1 MSKNTVNFMLHIKV
15 YKSINGNAYNY
26 LLKSRDFF
34 LVRTCTVFG
43 NRFADINLKGDL
55 FGGVTTAIISL
66 PLALA
71 FGVAS
76 GAGAE
81 AGLWGAI
88 MVGFFAALF
97 GGSSSLI
104 SEPTGPMTV
113 IMTAVLTS
121 MMAKYPETGMA
132 MSFTVVIMAGAFQV
146 LLGTLK
152 LGKYITL
159 MPYSVISGFMSGI
172 GVILIILQISPLL
185 GHLAP
190 AGGVIGTLSALP
202 DNILNLKF
210 SELFLGLLTLGI
222 LFFLPQKYRRYVP
235 AQLIALVAV
244 TLLSVIFFDTD
255 SIRRIGEIPAGLPSL
270 VLPHI
275 NADMFTTMVIDA
287 LVLGTLGCIDTLLTA
302 VIGDS
307 LTRKEHDSDKELRGQ
322 GLANIISGLFGALPG
337 AGATMGTVT
346 NIQVGAR
353 SPLSGIIRALVLALV
368 VLVAGGLTEPIPMA
382 VLAGIAVYVGFNI
395 LDWSFI
401 QRAHKV
407 NVQGMAIMYGVM
419 LLTVFVD
426 LIVAVGLGVFISNI
440 IIIEQLSRVQ
450 ARQVKAISDADEN
463 SVPLTDSERGL
474 LDKANGKV
482 LFFYLSG
489 PMIFSVSKAISQ
501 QHSSIS
507 DYDVMILDLTDV
519 PMIDVTV
526 GLALENAIKD
536 ALDARCEVLLLCPN
550 INTRQQLEKFHV
562 LTLVPE
568 GNTYLFRYEALQAS
582 LKYVK
587 NTDLLEPT

>member
-1 MSKNTVNFMLHIKV
+1 M
-15 YKSINGNAYNY
+15 
-26 LLKSRDFF
+26 
-34 LVRTCTVFG
+34 VFG
-43 NRFADINLKGDL
+43 QRFENINFKGDL

-88 MVGFFAALF
+88 MVGLFASLF
-97 GGSSSLI
+97 GGSSTLI

-121 MMAKYPETGMA
+121 MVAKYPETGIA
-132 MSFTVVIMAGAFQV
+132 MTFTVVMMAGAFQI

-172 GVILIILQISPLL
+172 GVILIILQLSPLL
-185 GHLAP
+185 GHAAP
-190 AGGVIGTLSALP
+190 SGGVMGTLSALP
-202 DNILNLKF
+202 DTLSNLDIK
-210 SELFLGLLTLGI
+210 ELFLGLLTLAV
-222 LFFLPQKYRRYVP
+222 LFLFPQHYRKYVP
-235 AQLIALVAV
+235 AQLVALVAV
-244 TLLSVIFFDTD
+244 TLISVIIFDMD
-255 SIRRIGEIPAGLPSL
+255 SIRRIGEIPAGLPSI
-270 VLPHI
+270 VIPTI
-275 NADMFTTMVIDA
+275 NSDMFMTMVIDA

-307 LTRKEHDSDKELRGQ
+307 LTRQEHDSDKELRGQ
-322 GLANIISGLFGALPG
+322 GLANMISGLFGALPG

-353 SPLSGIIRALVLALV
+353 SPLSGVFRAAVLALV

-407 NVQGMAIMYGVM
+407 SVQGMAIMYGVM

-440 IIIEQLSRVQ
+440 IIIERLSREQ
-450 ARQVKAISDADEN
+450 ARQVKAISDADEDD
-463 SVPLTDSERGL
+463 VPLTESERAL

-489 PMIFSVSKAISQ
+489 PMIFSVSKAISR
-501 QHSSIS
+501 QHTSIS
-507 DYDVMILDLTDV
+507 DYEVMILDLTDV

-526 GLALENAIKD
+526 GLALENAIND
-536 ALDARCEVLLLCPN
+536 ALDANCRVYLLCPN
-550 INTRQQLEKFHV
+550 EQTREQLEKFHV
-562 LTLVPE
+562 TDLVPDE
-568 GNTYLFRYEALQAS
+568 NTFKFRYEALKSAI
-582 LKYVK
+582 KYVSP
-587 NTDLLEPT
+587 NEE

>member
-1 MSKNTVNFMLHIKV
+1 MF
-15 YKSINGNAYNY
+15 G
-26 LLKSRDFF
+26 SRFK
-34 LVRTCTVFG
+34 
-43 NRFADINLKGDL
+43 DINFKGDI

-88 MVGFFAALF
+88 MVGLFASLF
-97 GGSSSLI
+97 GGSNTLI

-132 MSFTVVIMAGAFQV
+132 MTFTVVMMAGAFQI

-152 LGKYITL
+152 MGKYVTL

-172 GVILIILQISPLL
+172 GVILIILQLSPLL
-185 GHLAP
+185 GHAAP
-190 AGGVIGTLSALP
+190 TGGVLGTLSALP
-202 DNILNLKF
+202 ETISNLKF
-210 SELFLGLLTLGI
+210 NELFLGLLTLGI
-222 LFFLPQKYRRYVP
+222 LFFFPKKYRKYVP
-235 AQLIALVAV
+235 AQLVALVAV
-244 TLLSVIFFDTD
+244 TLLSVMLFDTED
-255 SIRRIGEIPAGLPSL
+255 IRRIGEIPAGLPSL
-270 VLPHI
+270 VAPHI
-275 NADMFTTMVIDA
+275 DPDMFVEMVIDA

-322 GLANIISGLFGALPG
+322 GLANMISGLFGALPG

-353 SPLSGIIRALVLALV
+353 SPLSGVVRALVLALV

-407 NVQGMAIMYGVM
+407 SFSGMAIMYGVM

-426 LIVAVGLGVFISNI
+426 LIVAVGLGVFVSNI
-440 IIIEQLSRVQ
+440 MIIERLSREQ
-450 ARQVKAISDADEN
+450 ARQVKAISDADEDD
-463 SVPLTDSERGL
+463 VPLTDSELGL
-474 LDKANGKV
+474 LDRANGRV

-489 PMIFSVSKAISQ
+489 PMIFSVSKAISR
-501 QHSSIS
+501 QHTSIS

-519 PMIDVTV
+519 PMLDVTV

-536 ALDARCEVLLLCPN
+536 ALDARCEVYLLCPN
-550 INTRQQLEKFHV
+550 QRTREQLEKFHV
-562 LTLVPE
+562 IDLVPD
-568 GNTYLFRYEALQAS
+568 NNMYQFRYEALNAAVAHVESDQYQRMTA
-582 LKYVK
+582 
-587 NTDLLEPT
+587 

>member
-1 MSKNTVNFMLHIKV
+1 MF
-15 YKSINGNAYNY
+15 G
-26 LLKSRDFF
+26 SRFE
-34 LVRTCTVFG
+34 
-43 NRFADINLKGDL
+43 DINFKGDV

-88 MVGFFAALF
+88 MVGLFASLF
-97 GGSSSLI
+97 GGSNTLI

-132 MSFTVVIMAGAFQV
+132 MTFTVVMMAGAFQI

-152 LGKYITL
+152 LGKYVTL

-172 GVILIILQISPLL
+172 GVILIILQLSPLM
-185 GHLAP
+185 GHAAP
-190 AGGVIGTLSALP
+190 SGGVLGTLSALP
-202 DNILNLKF
+202 ETISNLKF

-222 LFFLPQKYRRYVP
+222 LFFFPKQYRKYVP
-235 AQLIALVAV
+235 AQLVALVAV
-244 TLLSVIFFDTD
+244 TLLSVMLFDTED
-255 SIRRIGEIPAGLPSL
+255 IRRIGEIPAGWPSL
-270 VLPHI
+270 VAPHI
-275 NADMFTTMVIDA
+275 DPDMFVEMVIDA

-322 GLANIISGLFGALPG
+322 GLANMISGLFGALPG

-353 SPLSGIIRALVLALV
+353 SPLSGVIRALMLALV

-407 NVQGMAIMYGVM
+407 SFSGMAVMYGVM

-440 IIIEQLSRVQ
+440 IIIERLSREQ
-450 ARQVKAISDADEN
+450 ARQVKAISDADEDD
-463 SVPLTDSERGL
+463 VPLTDSERGL
-474 LDKANGKV
+474 LDRANGKV

-489 PMIFSVSKAISQ
+489 PMIFSVSKAISR

-536 ALDARCEVLLLCPN
+536 ALDANCAVYLLCPN
-550 INTRQQLEKFHV
+550 ERTREQLEKFHV
-562 LTLVPE
+562 IDLVP
-568 GNTYLFRYEALQAS
+568 NDNMYQFRYEALNAAVAHVEADQYQRITA
-582 LKYVK
+582 
-587 NTDLLEPT
+587 

>member
-1 MSKNTVNFMLHIKV
+1 MF
-15 YKSINGNAYNY
+15 G
-26 LLKSRDFF
+26 SRFK
-34 LVRTCTVFG
+34 
-43 NRFADINLKGDL
+43 DINFKGDI

-88 MVGFFAALF
+88 MVGLFASLF
-97 GGSSSLI
+97 GGSNTLI

-113 IMTAVLTS
+113 IMAAVLTS

-132 MSFTVVIMAGAFQV
+132 MTFTVVMMAGAFQI

-152 LGKYITL
+152 MGKYVTL

-172 GVILIILQISPLL
+172 GVILIILQLSPLL
-185 GHLAP
+185 GHAAP
-190 AGGVIGTLSALP
+190 TGGVLGTLSALP
-202 DNILNLKF
+202 ETISNLKF
-210 SELFLGLLTLGI
+210 NELFLGLLTLGI
-222 LFFLPQKYRRYVP
+222 LFFFPKKYRKYVP
-235 AQLIALVAV
+235 AQLVALVAV
-244 TLLSVIFFDTD
+244 TLLSVMLFDTED
-255 SIRRIGEIPAGLPSL
+255 IRRIGEIPAGLPSL
-270 VLPHI
+270 VAPHI
-275 NADMFTTMVIDA
+275 DPDMFVEMVIDA

-322 GLANIISGLFGALPG
+322 GLANMISGLFGALPG

-353 SPLSGIIRALVLALV
+353 SPLSGVVRALVLALV

-407 NVQGMAIMYGVM
+407 SFSGMAIMYGVM

-426 LIVAVGLGVFISNI
+426 LIVAVGLGVFVSNI
-440 IIIEQLSRVQ
+440 MIIERLSREQ
-450 ARQVKAISDADEN
+450 ARQVKAISDADEDD
-463 SVPLTDSERGL
+463 VPLTDSERGL
-474 LDKANGKV
+474 LDRANGRV

-489 PMIFSVSKAISQ
+489 PMIFSVSKAISR
-501 QHSSIS
+501 QHTSIS

-519 PMIDVTV
+519 PMLDVTV

-536 ALDARCEVLLLCPN
+536 ALDARCEVYLLCPN
-550 INTRQQLEKFHV
+550 QRTREQLEKFHV
-562 LTLVPE
+562 IDLVPD
-568 GNTYLFRYEALQAS
+568 NNMYQFRYEALNAAVAHVESDHYQRMTA
-582 LKYVK
+582 
-587 NTDLLEPT
+587 

>member
-1 MSKNTVNFMLHIKV
+1 M
-15 YKSINGNAYNY
+15 
-26 LLKSRDFF
+26 F
-34 LVRTCTVFG
+34 L
-43 NRFADINLKGDL
+43 NRFENINLKGDI

-88 MVGFFAALF
+88 MVGFFAAIF
-97 GGSSSLI
+97 GGSTTLI

-113 IMTAVLTS
+113 IMTAILTS

-132 MSFTVVIMAGAFQV
+132 MSFTVVIMAGAFQIV
-146 LLGTLK
+146 LGTLK

-172 GVILIILQISPLL
+172 GVILIILQLSPLL
-185 GHLAP
+185 GHSAP
-190 AGGVIGTLSALP
+190 PGGVVGTLSELP
-202 DNILNLKF
+202 STLVNVELG
-210 SELFLGLLTLGI
+210 ELFLGLLTLGV
-222 LFFLPQKYRRYVP
+222 LFYFPKQYRKYIP
-235 AQLIALVAV
+235 AQLVALVAV
-244 TLLSVIFFDTD
+244 TLLSIVLFDTD

-270 VLPHI
+270 VLPHF
-275 NADMFTTMVIDA
+275 NTEMFTTMVIDA

-322 GLANIISGLFGALPG
+322 GIANMISGFFGALPG

-353 SPLSGIIRALVLALV
+353 SPVSGIVRALVLALV

-407 NVQGMAIMYGVM
+407 SVQGMVIMYGVM

-440 IIIEQLSRVQ
+440 IIIEQLSREQ
-450 ARQVKAISDADEN
+450 ARKVKAISDADEN
-463 SVPLTDSERGL
+463 DVPLTDNERAI

-489 PMIFSVSKAISQ
+489 PMIFSVSKAISR
-501 QHSSIS
+501 QHTSIC
-507 DYDVMILDLTDV
+507 DYQVMILDLTDV
-519 PMIDVTV
+519 PMLDVTV

-536 ALDARCEVLLLCPN
+536 ALDADCEVLLLCPN
-550 INTRQQLEKFHV
+550 TKTRQQLEKFSI
-562 LTLVPE
+562 LASLANDKNYASRE
-568 GNTYLFRYEALQAS
+568 EALQAA
-582 LKYVK
+582 LDYVLAK
-587 NTDLLEPT
+587 

>member
-1 MSKNTVNFMLHIKV
+1 MF
-15 YKSINGNAYNY
+15 G
-26 LLKSRDFF
+26 SRFE
-34 LVRTCTVFG
+34 
-43 NRFADINLKGDL
+43 DINFKGDV

-88 MVGFFAALF
+88 MVGLFASLF
-97 GGSSSLI
+97 GGSNTLI

-132 MSFTVVIMAGAFQV
+132 MTFTVVMMAGAFQI

-152 LGKYITL
+152 LGKYVTL

-172 GVILIILQISPLL
+172 GVILIILQLSPLM
-185 GHLAP
+185 GHAAP
-190 AGGVIGTLSALP
+190 SGGVLGTLSDLP
-202 DNILNLKF
+202 ETISNLKF

-222 LFFLPQKYRRYVP
+222 LFFFPNQYRKYVP
-235 AQLIALVAV
+235 AQLVALVAV
-244 TLLSVIFFDTD
+244 TLLSVILFDTED
-255 SIRRIGEIPAGLPSL
+255 IRRIGEIPAGLPSL
-270 VLPHI
+270 VAPYI
-275 NADMFTTMVIDA
+275 DTDMFVEMVIDA

-322 GLANIISGLFGALPG
+322 GLANMISGLFGALPG

-353 SPLSGIIRALVLALV
+353 SPLSGVIRALMLALV

-407 NVQGMAIMYGVM
+407 SFSGMAVMYGVM

-440 IIIEQLSRVQ
+440 IIIERLSREQ
-450 ARQVKAISDADEN
+450 ARQVKAISDADEDD
-463 SVPLTDSERGL
+463 VPLTDSERGL
-474 LDKANGKV
+474 LDRANGKV

-489 PMIFSVSKAISQ
+489 PMIFSVSKAISR

-536 ALDARCEVLLLCPN
+536 ALDANCAVYLLCPN
-550 INTRQQLEKFHV
+550 ERTREQLEKFHV
-562 LTLVPE
+562 IDLVPDE
-568 GNTYLFRYEALQAS
+568 NMYQFRYEALNAAVAHVEADQYQRITA
-582 LKYVK
+582 
-587 NTDLLEPT
+587 

>member
-1 MSKNTVNFMLHIKV
+1 M
-15 YKSINGNAYNY
+15 
-26 LLKSRDFF
+26 
-34 LVRTCTVFG
+34 FG
-43 NRFADINLKGDL
+43 NRFDDINLKGDI

-97 GGSSSLI
+97 GGSNSLI

-132 MSFTVVIMAGAFQV
+132 MSFTVVMMAGAFQIV
-146 LLGTLK
+146 LGTLK
-152 LGKYITL
+152 LGKYVTL

-172 GVILIILQISPLL
+172 GVILIILQLSPLL
-185 GHLAP
+185 GHSAP
-190 AGGVIGTLSALP
+190 SGGVIGTLTALP
-202 DNILNLKF
+202 NTLSNIEF
-210 SELFLGLLTLGI
+210 SELFLGLLTLGV
-222 LFFLPQKYRRYVP
+222 LFFFPKKYRKFVP
-235 AQLIALVAV
+235 AQLVALVAV
-244 TLLSVIFFDTD
+244 TLLSVLIFDTE

-270 VLPHI
+270 VIPHF
-275 NADMFTTMVIDA
+275 NADMLTTMVLDA

-307 LTRKEHDSDKELRGQ
+307 LTRKEHNSDKELRGQ
-322 GLANIISGLFGALPG
+322 GIANMLSGLFGALPG

-353 SPLSGIIRALVLALV
+353 SPVSGMVRALVLALV

-407 NVQGMAIMYGVM
+407 SLQGMAIMYGVM
-419 LLTVFVD
+419 FLTVFVD

-440 IIIEQLSRVQ
+440 IIIEQLSLAQ
-450 ARQVKAISDADEN
+450 ARQVKAISDSDN
-463 SVPLTDSERGL
+463 DVPLTDKERL
-474 LDKANGKV
+474 ILEKANGKV

-489 PMIFSVSKAISQ
+489 PMIFSVSKAISR
-501 QHSSIS
+501 QHSSIT
-507 DYDVMILDLTDV
+507 DYDVMVLDLSDV

-536 ALDARCEVLLLCPN
+536 ALDANCEVLLLCPHAA
-550 INTRQQLEKFHV
+550 TRERLEKLNVLNLIQDDHHCTSREQALTTALRHV
-562 LTLVPE
+562 S
-568 GNTYLFRYEALQAS
+568 A
-582 LKYVK
+582 
-587 NTDLLEPT
+587 

>member
-1 MSKNTVNFMLHIKV
+1 MLL
-15 YKSINGNAYNY
+15 G
-26 LLKSRDFF
+26 R
-34 LVRTCTVFG
+34 
-43 NRFADINLKGDL
+43 RFEDINFKGDL

-88 MVGFFAALF
+88 MVGLFAALF
-97 GGSSSLI
+97 GGSSTLI

-132 MSFTVVIMAGAFQV
+132 MTFTVVMMAGAFQV

-152 LGKYITL
+152 LGKYVTL

-172 GVILIILQISPLL
+172 GVILIILQLSPLL
-185 GHLAP
+185 GHAAP
-190 AGGVIGTLSALP
+190 SGGVMGTLSSLP
-202 DNILNLKF
+202 ELITNVRF

-222 LFFLPQKYRRYVP
+222 LFFFPKQYRKYIP
-235 AQLIALVAV
+235 AQLVALIAV
-244 TLLSVIFFDTD
+244 TLLSVILFDTD

-270 VLPHI
+270 VIPHI
-275 NADMFTTMVIDA
+275 NGEMFTTMVIDA

-322 GLANIISGLFGALPG
+322 GLANMISGLFGALPG

-353 SPLSGIIRALVLALV
+353 SPLSGVIRALMLALV

-407 NVQGMAIMYGVM
+407 SVQGMAIMYGVM

-426 LIVAVGLGVFISNI
+426 LIAAVGLGVFISNI
-440 IIIEQLSRVQ
+440 IIIERLSREQ
-450 ARQVKAISDADEN
+450 ARQVKAISDADEDD
-463 SVPLTDSERGL
+463 VPLSDTERAL
-474 LDKANGKV
+474 LDQANDKV

-489 PMIFSVSKAISQ
+489 PMIFSVSKAISR

-507 DYDVMILDLTDV
+507 DYEAMILDLTDV

-536 ALDARCEVLLLCPN
+536 ALDAQCEVYLLCPN
-550 INTRQQLEKFHV
+550 ERTKEQLEKFHV
-562 LTLVPE
+562 LDLVPDS
-568 GNTYLFRYEALQAS
+568 NTYQLRIDALEAAVS
-582 LKYVK
+582 YVEADK
-587 NTDLLEPT
+587 MMFQS

>member
-1 MSKNTVNFMLHIKV
+1 L
-15 YKSINGNAYNY
+15 
-26 LLKSRDFF
+26 
-34 LVRTCTVFG
+34 FG
-43 NRFADINLKGDL
+43 ERFNDINLKGDI

-88 MVGFFAALF
+88 LVGFFAALF
-97 GGSSSLI
+97 GGSTSLI

-121 MMAKYPETGMA
+121 MMAKYPESGMA
-132 MSFTVVIMAGAFQV
+132 MAFTVVMMAGAFQI
-146 LLGTLK
+146 LIGTLK

-172 GVILIILQISPLL
+172 GVILIILQLSPLL
-185 GHLAP
+185 GQAAP
-190 AGGVIGTLSALP
+190 AGGVLGTISALP
-202 DNILNLKF
+202 NILSNINF
-210 SELFLGLLTLGI
+210 SELLLGI
-222 LFFLPQKYRRYVP
+222 LTLAVLFFFPKQYRKYVP
-235 AQLIALVAV
+235 AQLVALVAV
-244 TLLSVIFFDTD
+244 TLFSIVFFDID
-255 SIRRIGEIPAGLPSL
+255 SIRRIGEIPAGLPAL
-270 VLPHI
+270 VMPHFTS
-275 NADMFTTMVIDA
+275 DMFMTMVVDA

-322 GLANIISGLFGALPG
+322 GLANMISGLFGALPG

-353 SPLSGIIRALVLALV
+353 SPLSGMVRALVLTLV
-368 VLVAGGLTEPIPMA
+368 VLIAGGLTEPIPMA
-382 VLAGIAVYVGFNI
+382 VLAGIAVYVGLNI

-407 NVQGMAIMYGVM
+407 SLQGMMIMYGVM

-440 IIIEQLSRVQ
+440 LIIEQLSRAQ
-450 ARQVKAISDADEN
+450 AKQVKAISDTDQDV
-463 SVPLTDSERGL
+463 VPLTDGERVL
-474 LDKANGKV
+474 LDRANGKV

-489 PMIFSVSKAISQ
+489 PMIFSVSKAIAR
-501 QHSSIS
+501 QHSRVS
-507 DYDVMILDLTDV
+507 DYEAMILDLTDV
-519 PMIDVTV
+519 PMFDVTV
-526 GLALENAIKD
+526 GLALENVIKD
-536 ALDARCEVLLLCPN
+536 AREANCAVFLLCPN
-550 INTRQQLEKFHV
+550 QQTRKQLEKFE
-562 LTLVPE
+562 LLAMVPTE
-568 GNTYLFRYEALQAS
+568 NTYTYRHEALQAA
-582 LKYVK
+582 LNYVEK
-587 NTDLLEPT
+587 RTLIAPLSV

>member
-1 MSKNTVNFMLHIKV
+1 MFRGH
-15 YKSINGNAYNY
+15 
-26 LLKSRDFF
+26 
-34 LVRTCTVFG
+34 
-43 NRFADINLKGDL
+43 FADIDLKGDV

-88 MVGFFAALF
+88 LVGLFAALF
-97 GGSSSLI
+97 GGSSTLI

-113 IMTAVLTS
+113 IMTAILTS
-121 MMAKYPETGMA
+121 MVARYPETGLA
-132 MSFTVVIMAGAFQV
+132 VSFTVVMMAGAFQIV
-146 LLGTLK
+146 LGTLK

-172 GVILIILQISPLL
+172 GVILIILQLSPLL
-185 GHLAP
+185 GQAAP
-190 AGGVIGTLSALP
+190 AGGVMGTLTALP
-202 DNILNLKF
+202 EIISQMKF

-222 LFFLPQKYRRYVP
+222 LFFLPAQYRKQVP
-235 AQLIALVAV
+235 VQLIALVGV
-244 TLLSVIFFDTD
+244 TLISVLLFDSD
-255 SIRRIGEIPAGLPSL
+255 EIRRIGVIPAGLPSF
-270 VLPHI
+270 VIPTF
-275 NADMFTTMVIDA
+275 NAEMFTTMVIDA

-322 GLANIISGLFGALPG
+322 GLANMIAGLLGALPG

-353 SPLSGIIRALVLALV
+353 SPLSGVVRALVLALV

-407 NVQGMAIMYGVM
+407 SVQGMAIMYGVM

-440 IIIEQLSRVQ
+440 LIIERLSREQ

-463 SVPLTDSERGL
+463 DVPLTDSERAL
-474 LDKANGKV
+474 LDQANGKV

-489 PMIFSVSKAISQ
+489 PMIFSVSKAIAR
-501 QHSSIS
+501 QHNHIS
-507 DYDVMILDLTDV
+507 DYEAMILDLTDV

-526 GLALENAIKD
+526 GLALENAIND
-536 ALDARCEVLLLCPN
+536 ALDAHCAVYLLCPN
-550 INTRQQLEKFHV
+550 VHTKQQLEKFHI
-562 LTLVPE
+562 LDLVPTE
-568 GNTYLFRYEALQAS
+568 QTFSFRYEALNAA
-582 LKYVK
+582 VK
-587 NTDLLEPT
+587 QVAQNR

>member
-1 MSKNTVNFMLHIKV
+1 MF
-15 YKSINGNAYNY
+15 G
-26 LLKSRDFF
+26 SRFK
-34 LVRTCTVFG
+34 
-43 NRFADINLKGDL
+43 DINFKGDI

-88 MVGFFAALF
+88 MVGLFASLF
-97 GGSSSLI
+97 GGSNTLI

-132 MSFTVVIMAGAFQV
+132 MTFTVVMMAGAFQI

-152 LGKYITL
+152 MGKYVTL

-172 GVILIILQISPLL
+172 GVILIILQLSPLL
-185 GHLAP
+185 GHAAP
-190 AGGVIGTLSALP
+190 TGGVLGTLSALP
-202 DNILNLKF
+202 ETISNLKF
-210 SELFLGLLTLGI
+210 NELFLGLLTLGI
-222 LFFLPQKYRRYVP
+222 LFFFPKKYRKYVP
-235 AQLIALVAV
+235 AQLVALVAV
-244 TLLSVIFFDTD
+244 TLLSVMLFDTED
-255 SIRRIGEIPAGLPSL
+255 IRRIGEIPAGLPSL
-270 VLPHI
+270 VAPHI
-275 NADMFTTMVIDA
+275 DPDMFIEMVIDA

-322 GLANIISGLFGALPG
+322 GLANMISGLFGALPG

-353 SPLSGIIRALVLALV
+353 SPLSGVVRALVLALV

-407 NVQGMAIMYGVM
+407 SFSGMAIMYGVM

-426 LIVAVGLGVFISNI
+426 LIVAVGLGVFVSNI
-440 IIIEQLSRVQ
+440 MIIERLSREQ
-450 ARQVKAISDADEN
+450 ARQVKAISDADEDD
-463 SVPLTDSERGL
+463 VPLTDSERGL
-474 LDKANGKV
+474 LDRANGRV

-489 PMIFSVSKAISQ
+489 PMIFSVSKAISR
-501 QHSSIS
+501 QHTSIS

-519 PMIDVTV
+519 PMLDVTV

-536 ALDARCEVLLLCPN
+536 ALDARCEVYLLCPN
-550 INTRQQLEKFHV
+550 QRTREQLEKFNV
-562 LTLVPE
+562 IDLVPD
-568 GNTYLFRYEALQAS
+568 NNMYQFRYEALNAAVAHVESDHYQRMTA
-582 LKYVK
+582 
-587 NTDLLEPT
+587 

>member
-1 MSKNTVNFMLHIKV
+1 MT
-15 YKSINGNAYNY
+15 A
-26 LLKSRDFF
+26 
-34 LVRTCTVFG
+34 
-43 NRFADINLKGDL
+43 NRFANLNIKGDL

-88 MVGFFAALF
+88 MVGFFASLF
-97 GGSSSLI
+97 GGSTTLI

-121 MMAKYPETGMA
+121 MMAKYPESGMA
-132 MSFTVVIMAGAFQV
+132 MAFTVVMMAGAFQI

-172 GVILIILQISPLL
+172 GVILIILQLSPLL
-185 GHLAP
+185 GHTAP
-190 AGGVIGTLSALP
+190 SGGVIGTITALP
-202 DNILNLKF
+202 STLWEVKF
-210 SELFLGLLTLGI
+210 SELFLGVLTLAV
-222 LFFLPQKYRRYVP
+222 LFYFPKHYRKYVP
-235 AQLIALVAV
+235 AQLVALVSI
-244 TLLSVIFFDTD
+244 TLISVILFDTD

-270 VLPHI
+270 VMPHF
-275 NADMFTTMVIDA
+275 NAEMFTTMVIDA
-287 LVLGTLGCIDTLLTA
+287 FVLGTLGCIDTLLTA

-322 GLANIISGLFGALPG
+322 GIANMLSGLFGALPG

-353 SPLSGIIRALVLALV
+353 SPVSGMVRALVLALV

-382 VLAGIAVYVGFNI
+382 VLAGIAVYVGINI

-407 NVQGMAIMYGVM
+407 SIESMAVMYGVM
-419 LLTVFVD
+419 FLTVFVD
-426 LIVAVGLGVFISNI
+426 LIVAVGIGVFISNI
-440 IIIEQLSRVQ
+440 LIIEKLSREQ
-450 ARQVKAISDADEN
+450 ARQVKAISDADEKN
-463 SVPLTDSERGL
+463 LPLSENERLL
-474 LDKANGKV
+474 LDKAQGKV

-489 PMIFSVSKAISQ
+489 PMIFSVSKAISR
-501 QHSSIS
+501 QHTSIS
-507 DYDVMILDLTDV
+507 DYQVMVLDLTDV

-536 ALDARCEVLLLCPN
+536 ALDAQCEVLLLCPN
-550 INTRQQLEKFHV
+550 AQTREQLDKINV
-562 LTLVPE
+562 LDLIPAKNNCISRE
-568 GNTYLFRYEALQAS
+568 EALLSALS
-582 LKYVK
+582 FI
-587 NTDLLEPT
+587 EPE

>member
-1 MSKNTVNFMLHIKV
+1 MTFYFLKLNAG
-15 YKSINGNAYNY
+15 KSA
-26 LLKSRDFF
+26 
-34 LVRTCTVFG
+34 VFG
-43 NRFADINLKGDL
+43 SRFEDINFKGDV

-88 MVGFFAALF
+88 MVGLFASLF
-97 GGSSSLI
+97 GGSNTLI

-132 MSFTVVIMAGAFQV
+132 MTFTVVMMAGAFQI

-152 LGKYITL
+152 LGKYVTL

-172 GVILIILQISPLL
+172 GVILIILQLSPLM
-185 GHLAP
+185 GHAAP
-190 AGGVIGTLSALP
+190 SGGVLGTLSALP
-202 DNILNLKF
+202 ETISNLKF

-222 LFFLPQKYRRYVP
+222 LFFFPKQYRKYIP
-235 AQLIALVAV
+235 AQLVALVAV
-244 TLLSVIFFDTD
+244 TLLSVMFFDTED
-255 SIRRIGEIPAGLPSL
+255 IRRIGEIPAGLPSL
-270 VLPHI
+270 VAPHI
-275 NADMFTTMVIDA
+275 DPDMFVEMVIDA

-322 GLANIISGLFGALPG
+322 GLANMISGLFGALPG

-353 SPLSGIIRALVLALV
+353 SPLSGVIRALMLALV

-407 NVQGMAIMYGVM
+407 SFSGMAVMYGVM

-440 IIIEQLSRVQ
+440 IIIERLSREQ
-450 ARQVKAISDADEN
+450 ARQVKAISDADEDD
-463 SVPLTDSERGL
+463 VPLTDSERGL
-474 LDKANGKV
+474 LDRANGKV

-489 PMIFSVSKAISQ
+489 PMIFSVSKAISR

-536 ALDARCEVLLLCPN
+536 ALDANCAVYLLCPN
-550 INTRQQLEKFHV
+550 ERTREQLEKFHV
-562 LTLVPE
+562 IDLVP
-568 GNTYLFRYEALQAS
+568 NDNMYQFRYEALNAAVAHVEADQ
-582 LKYVK
+582 YQRI
-587 NTDLLEPT
+587 TT

>member
-1 MSKNTVNFMLHIKV
+1 LVESL
-15 YKSINGNAYNY
+15 
-26 LLKSRDFF
+26 DFVF
-34 LVRTCTVFG
+34 LAWSAHVLG
-43 NRFADINLKGDL
+43 KRFQDFNLKGDI

-88 MVGFFAALF
+88 MVGLFAALF
-97 GGSSSLI
+97 GGSNTLI

-113 IMTAVLTS
+113 IMTAVLTG
-121 MMAKYPETGMA
+121 MMAKYPETGLA
-132 MSFTVVIMAGAFQV
+132 MTFTVVMMAGAFQV
-146 LLGTLK
+146 ALGTLK
-152 LGKYITL
+152 LGKYVTL

-172 GVILIILQISPLL
+172 GVILIILQLSPLL
-185 GHLAP
+185 GHAAP
-190 AGGVIGTLSALP
+190 AGGVIGTLKALP
-202 DNILNLKF
+202 DTLANIDIA
-210 SELFLGLLTLGI
+210 ELFLGVLTLAI
-222 LFFLPQKYRRYVP
+222 LFLLPEKYKKYVP
-235 AQLIALVAV
+235 AQLVALVAV
-244 TLLSVIFFDTD
+244 TLLSVLFFDADT
-255 SIRRIGEIPAGLPSL
+255 IRRIGEIPAGLPSL
-270 VLPHI
+270 IVPTI
-275 NADMFTTMVIDA
+275 NTEMFMTMVIDA

-322 GLANIISGLFGALPG
+322 GLANMIAGLFGALPG

-353 SPLSGIIRALVLALV
+353 SPFSGVVRALVLALV
-368 VLVAGGLTEPIPMA
+368 VLVAGSLTEPIPMA

-407 NVQGMAIMYGVM
+407 SVQGMAVMYGVM

-440 IIIEQLSRVQ
+440 LIIEKLSQ
-450 ARQVKAISDADEN
+450 AQSRQVKSISDAEGDD
-463 SVPLTDSERGL
+463 VPLTDSEKAL
-474 LDKANGKV
+474 LDKTNNKV

-489 PMIFSVSKAISQ
+489 PMIFSVSKAISR

-507 DYDVMILDLTDV
+507 DYQIMILDLTDV

-536 ALDARCEVLLLCPN
+536 AKEANCEVYLLCPN
-550 INTRQQLEKFHV
+550 EQTRQQLSKLHVDDLVSERHKFA
-562 LTLVPE
+562 
-568 GNTYLFRYEALQAS
+568 FRYEALQAAVEQVNPPQDS
-582 LKYVK
+582 LVI
-587 NTDLLEPT
+587 

>member
-1 MSKNTVNFMLHIKV
+1 MFE
-15 YKSINGNAYNY
+15 
-26 LLKSRDFF
+26 R
-34 LVRTCTVFG
+34 
-43 NRFADINLKGDL
+43 RFANIDLKGDL

-88 MVGFFAALF
+88 MVGLFAALF
-97 GGSSSLI
+97 GGSSTLI

-121 MMAKYPETGMA
+121 MVASYPETGLA
-132 MSFTVVIMAGAFQV
+132 MTFTVVMMAGAFQI

-172 GVILIILQISPLL
+172 GVILIILQLSPLL
-185 GHLAP
+185 GQAAP
-190 AGGVIGTLSALP
+190 SGGVMGTLSALP
-202 DNILNLKF
+202 DIISNMKF
-210 SELFLGLLTLGI
+210 NELFLGLLTLGI
-222 LFFLPQKYRRYVP
+222 LFFLPNKYRKYVP
-235 AQLIALVAV
+235 AQLVALVAV
-244 TLLSVIFFDTD
+244 TLISVLLFNPED
-255 SIRRIGEIPAGLPSL
+255 IRRIGVIPAGLPSL
-270 VLPHI
+270 VIPTF
-275 NADMFTTMVIDA
+275 NAEIFTTMVIDA

-322 GLANIISGLFGALPG
+322 GLANMISGLFGALPG

-353 SPLSGIIRALVLALV
+353 SPLSGVARAVVLALV

-407 NVQGMAIMYGVM
+407 SVQGMAIMYGVM

-440 IIIEQLSRVQ
+440 LIIERLSREQ

-463 SVPLTDSERGL
+463 DVPLTDSERSL
-474 LDKANGKV
+474 LEKANGKV

-489 PMIFSVSKAISQ
+489 PMIFSVSKAISR
-501 QHSSIS
+501 QHNHIS
-507 DYDVMILDLTDV
+507 DYEAMILDLTDV

-526 GLALENAIKD
+526 GLALENAIRD
-536 ALDARCEVLLLCPN
+536 ALDAKCVVYLLCPN
-550 INTRQQLEKFHV
+550 IQTKQQLEKFHI
-562 LTLVPE
+562 LDLVPSE
-568 GNTYLFRYEALQAS
+568 QTYSFRYEALNAAVSHVTQS
-582 LKYVK
+582 
-587 NTDLLEPT
+587 N

>member
-1 MSKNTVNFMLHIKV
+1 M
-15 YKSINGNAYNY
+15 
-26 LLKSRDFF
+26 
-34 LVRTCTVFG
+34 FG
-43 NRFADINLKGDL
+43 DRFNDINLKGDL

-88 MVGFFAALF
+88 LVGLFAALF
-97 GGSSSLI
+97 GGSSTLI

-121 MMAKYPETGMA
+121 MVAKYPESGIA
-132 MSFTVVIMAGAFQV
+132 ISFTIVMMAGAFQV
-146 LLGTLK
+146 LIGTLK

-159 MPYSVISGFMSGI
+159 MPYSVVSGFMSGI
-172 GVILIILQISPLL
+172 GVILIILQLSPLL
-185 GHLAP
+185 GHAAP
-190 AGGVIGTLSALP
+190 AGGVLGTLSVLP
-202 DNILNLKF
+202 ETISNMKF
-210 SELFLGLLTLGI
+210 SEFFLGLLTLGI
-222 LFFLPQKYRRYVP
+222 LFFFPKQYRKYVP
-235 AQLIALVAV
+235 AQLVALVAV
-244 TLLSVIFFDTD
+244 TLLSVIVFDFD
-255 SIRRIGEIPAGLPSL
+255 DVRRIGEIPTGLPSL
-270 VLPHI
+270 VVPVI
-275 NADMFTTMVIDA
+275 NGEIFTAMVIDA

-322 GLANIISGLFGALPG
+322 GLANMISGLFGALPG

-353 SPLSGIIRALVLALV
+353 SPLSGVIRALILALV
-368 VLVAGGLTEPIPMA
+368 VLVASGLTEPIPMA
-382 VLAGIAVYVGFNI
+382 VLAGIAVYVGFGI

-401 QRAHKV
+401 QRAHRV
-407 NVQGMAIMYGVM
+407 SVQGMAIMYGVM

-440 IIIEQLSRVQ
+440 LIIERLSRVQ
-450 ARQVKAISDADEN
+450 AKQVKAISDADEN
-463 SVPLTDSERGL
+463 DVPLTDSERGL
-474 LDKANGKV
+474 LDRANGKV

-489 PMIFSVSKAISQ
+489 PMIFSVSKAISR
-501 QHSSIS
+501 QHSSIA
-507 DYDVMILDLTDV
+507 DYEAMILDLTDV

-536 ALDARCEVLLLCPN
+536 AQEAQCDVYLLCPN
-550 INTRQQLEKFHV
+550 ERVREQLEKFHV
-562 LTLVPE
+562 LDLVPDE
-568 GNTYLFRYEALQAS
+568 NTFKFRYEALNAAVNKVEQDEHQGAFI
-582 LKYVK
+582 
-587 NTDLLEPT
+587 

>member
-1 MSKNTVNFMLHIKV
+1 M
-15 YKSINGNAYNY
+15 
-26 LLKSRDFF
+26 
-34 LVRTCTVFG
+34 FG
-43 NRFADINLKGDL
+43 DRFNDINLKGDL

-88 MVGFFAALF
+88 LVGLFAALF
-97 GGSSSLI
+97 GGSSTLI

-121 MMAKYPETGMA
+121 MVAKYPESGIA
-132 MSFTVVIMAGAFQV
+132 ISFTIVMMAGAFQV
-146 LLGTLK
+146 LIGTLK

-159 MPYSVISGFMSGI
+159 MPYSVVSGFMSGI
-172 GVILIILQISPLL
+172 GVILIILQLSPLL
-185 GHLAP
+185 GHAAP
-190 AGGVIGTLSALP
+190 AGGVLGTLSALP
-202 DNILNLKF
+202 ETISNMKF
-210 SELFLGLLTLGI
+210 SEFFLGLLTLGI
-222 LFFLPQKYRRYVP
+222 LFFFPKQYRKYVP
-235 AQLIALVAV
+235 AQLVALVAV
-244 TLLSVIFFDTD
+244 TLLSVIVFDFD
-255 SIRRIGEIPAGLPSL
+255 DVRRIGEIPTGLPSL
-270 VLPHI
+270 VVPVI
-275 NADMFTTMVIDA
+275 NGEIFTAMVIDA

-322 GLANIISGLFGALPG
+322 GLANMISGLFGALPG

-353 SPLSGIIRALVLALV
+353 SPLSGVIRALILALV
-368 VLVAGGLTEPIPMA
+368 VLVASGLTEPIPMA
-382 VLAGIAVYVGFNI
+382 VLAGIAVYVGFGI

-401 QRAHKV
+401 QRAHRV
-407 NVQGMAIMYGVM
+407 SVQGMAIMYGVM

-440 IIIEQLSRVQ
+440 LIIERLSRVQ
-450 ARQVKAISDADEN
+450 AKQVKAISDADEN
-463 SVPLTDSERGL
+463 DVPLTDSERGL
-474 LDKANGKV
+474 LDRANGKV

-489 PMIFSVSKAISQ
+489 PMIFSVSKAISR
-501 QHSSIS
+501 QHSSIA
-507 DYDVMILDLTDV
+507 DYEAMILDLTDV

-536 ALDARCEVLLLCPN
+536 AQEAQCDVYLLCPN
-550 INTRQQLEKFHV
+550 ERVREQLEKFHV
-562 LTLVPE
+562 LDLVPDE
-568 GNTYLFRYEALQAS
+568 NTFKFRYEALNAAVNKVEQYEHQGAF
-582 LKYVK
+582 V
-587 NTDLLEPT
+587 

>member
-1 MSKNTVNFMLHIKV
+1 M
-15 YKSINGNAYNY
+15 
-26 LLKSRDFF
+26 
-34 LVRTCTVFG
+34 FG
-43 NRFADINLKGDL
+43 RRFASMNLKGDM

-66 PLALA
+66 PLARA

-97 GGSSSLI
+97 GGSTTLI

-113 IMTAVLTS
+113 IMTAVMTS

-132 MSFTVVIMAGAFQV
+132 MSFTVVMMAGAFQI

-152 LGKYITL
+152 LGKYVTL

-172 GVILIILQISPLL
+172 GVILIILQLSPLL
-185 GHLAP
+185 GHAAP
-190 AGGVIGTLSALP
+190 SGGVLGTLSALP
-202 DNILNLKF
+202 DTLANVSF
-210 SELFLGLLTLGI
+210 SELFLGLLTLAV
-222 LFFLPQKYRRYVP
+222 LFYFPKKYRKYVP
-235 AQLIALVAV
+235 AQLVALVVV
-244 TLLSVIFFDTD
+244 TLLSVLFFDTD

-270 VLPHI
+270 VLPHF
-275 NADMFTTMVIDA
+275 NAEMLTTMVIDA

-322 GLANIISGLFGALPG
+322 GIANMISGLFGALPG

-353 SPLSGIIRALVLALV
+353 SPLSGMIRALVLALV

-407 NVQGMAIMYGVM
+407 SIQGMAIMYGVM
-419 LLTVFVD
+419 FLTVFVD

-440 IIIEQLSRVQ
+440 IIIEQLSRAQ
-450 ARQVKAISDADEN
+450 ARQVKAISDTDN
-463 SVPLTDSERGL
+463 DVPLTETERVI

-489 PMIFSVSKAISQ
+489 PMIFSVSKAISR
-501 QHSSIS
+501 QHSSID
-507 DYDVMILDLTDV
+507 DYDVMILDLSDV

-536 ALDARCEVLLLCPN
+536 ALDVNCEVLLLCPN
-550 INTRQQLEKFHV
+550 TETRDRLEKLNV
-562 LTLVPE
+562 LNLIPSSNHCISRE
-568 GNTYLFRYEALQAS
+568 QALQSA
-582 LKYVK
+582 
-587 NTDLLEPT
+587 LEHL

>member
-1 MSKNTVNFMLHIKV
+1 MP
-15 YKSINGNAYNY
+15 
-26 LLKSRDFF
+26 D
-34 LVRTCTVFG
+34 
-43 NRFADINLKGDL
+43 NRFKEMNIKGDL

-88 MVGFFAALF
+88 LVGLFAALF

-113 IMTAVLTS
+113 IMTAILTS
-121 MMAKYPETGMA
+121 MMAKYPETGIA
-132 MSFTVVIMAGAFQV
+132 MSFTVVMMAGAFQI
-146 LLGTLK
+146 LIGTLK

-172 GVILIILQISPLL
+172 GVILIILQLSPLL
-185 GHLAP
+185 GHASP
-190 AGGVIGTLSALP
+190 SGGVMGTLSALP
-202 DNILNLKF
+202 ETFLNMKF
-210 SELFLGLLTLGI
+210 SELFLGLLTLAI
-222 LFFLPQKYRRYVP
+222 LFLFPNAYRKYIP
-235 AQLIALVAV
+235 AQLVALIAV
-244 TLLSVIFFDTD
+244 TLLSVIFLSNED
-255 SIRRIGEIPAGLPSL
+255 IRRIGEIPAGLPSF
-270 VLPHI
+270 VIPQFDTEI
-275 NADMFTTMVIDA
+275 FTTMLLDA

-322 GLANIISGLFGALPG
+322 GIANMISGLFGALPG

-353 SPLSGIIRALVLALV
+353 SPASGIIRALVLALV

-382 VLAGIAVYVGFNI
+382 VLAAIAVYVGFNI

-407 NVQGMAIMYGVM
+407 SVQGMVIMYGVM

-440 IIIEQLSRVQ
+440 IIIERLSREQV
-450 ARQVKAISDADEN
+450 RQVKAISDADDDD
-463 SVPLTDSERGL
+463 VPLTDSERAL
-474 LDKANGKV
+474 LERANGKV

-489 PMIFSVSKAISQ
+489 PMIFSVSKAISR
-501 QHSSIS
+501 QHSRIA
-507 DYDVMILDLTDV
+507 DYDAMIIDLTDV

-536 ALDARCEVLLLCPN
+536 AQDSNCEVFLLCPN
-550 INTRQQLEKFHV
+550 EHTRQQLQKFNV
-562 LTLVPE
+562 LSLVMNN
-568 GNTYLFRYEALQAS
+568 NTYLLRYDALQAA
-582 LKYVK
+582 LTYVE
-587 NTDLLEPT
+587 NER

>member
-1 MSKNTVNFMLHIKV
+1 M
-15 YKSINGNAYNY
+15 
-26 LLKSRDFF
+26 
-34 LVRTCTVFG
+34 FG
-43 NRFADINLKGDL
+43 NRFKDINLKGDL
-55 FGGVTTAIISL
+55 FGGVTTAVISL

-97 GGSSSLI
+97 GGSTSLI

-121 MMAKYPETGMA
+121 MIAKYPETGMA
-132 MSFTVVIMAGAFQV
+132 ITFTVVMMAGAFQV

-152 LGKYITL
+152 LGKYVTL

-172 GVILIILQISPLL
+172 GVILIILQLSPLL
-185 GHLAP
+185 GHAAP
-190 AGGVIGTLSALP
+190 TGGVMGTLVELP
-202 DNILNLKF
+202 NTLANINF
-210 SELFLGLLTLGI
+210 NELFLGLLTLAT
-222 LFFLPQKYRRYVP
+222 LFFFPKEYRKYVP
-235 AQLIALVAV
+235 AQLVALVAI
-244 TLLSVIFFDTD
+244 TLLSIILFNSD
-255 SIRRIGEIPAGLPSL
+255 SIRRIGEIPTGLPSIII
-270 VLPHI
+270 PHFNLDI
-275 NADMFTTMVIDA
+275 FTTMVIDA

-322 GLANIISGLFGALPG
+322 GFANMISGLFGALPG

-353 SPLSGIIRALVLALV
+353 SPLSGIIRALVLTLV

-401 QRAHKV
+401 QRAHKISV
-407 NVQGMAIMYGVM
+407 PGMTIMYGVM

-426 LIVAVGLGVFISNI
+426 LIAAVGLGVFISNI
-440 IIIEQLSRVQ
+440 LIIERLSREQV
-450 ARQVKAISDADEN
+450 RQVRTISDTDGDD
-463 SVPLTDSERGL
+463 VPLNDSERAL
-474 LDKANGKV
+474 LDRANGRL
-482 LFFYLSG
+482 LFLYLSG
-489 PMIFSVSKAISQ
+489 PMIFSVSKAISR
-501 QHSSIS
+501 QHTSVS
-507 DYDVMILDLTDV
+507 DYEVMILDLTDV
-519 PMIDVTV
+519 PMIDMTV

-536 ALDARCEVLLLCPN
+536 AQDAQCEVFLLCPN
-550 INTRQQLEKFHV
+550 VQTQQQLEKFNIV
-562 LTLVPE
+562 DLVPS
-568 GNTYLFRYEALQAS
+568 GYTYSHRYEALQAA
-582 LKYVK
+582 LKYLENNEVK
-587 NTDLLEPT
+587 VAVLPI

>member
-1 MSKNTVNFMLHIKV
+1 ML
-15 YKSINGNAYNY
+15 
-26 LLKSRDFF
+26 L
-34 LVRTCTVFG
+34 
-43 NRFADINLKGDL
+43 NRFQNINLKGDV

-88 MVGFFAALF
+88 MVGFFAAIF
-97 GGSSSLI
+97 GGSSTLI

-113 IMTAVLTS
+113 IMTAILTG

-132 MSFTVVIMAGAFQV
+132 MAFTVVMMAGAFQI

-172 GVILIILQISPLL
+172 GVILIILQLSPLL
-185 GHLAP
+185 GHSAP
-190 AGGVIGTLSALP
+190 AGGVLGTLAALP
-202 DNILNLKF
+202 NILSNIHF
-210 SELFLGLLTLGI
+210 SELILGLLTLAV
-222 LFFLPQKYRRYVP
+222 LFYFPKKFRKYVP
-235 AQLIALVAV
+235 AQLVALIAV
-244 TLLSVIFFDTD
+244 TLLSVILFDTD

-270 VLPHI
+270 VIPNF
-275 NADMFTTMVIDA
+275 NAEMFTTMVIDA

-322 GLANIISGLFGALPG
+322 GFANMMSGLFGALPG

-346 NIQVGAR
+346 NIQVGAQ
-353 SPLSGIIRALVLALV
+353 SPLAGVVRALVLALV
-368 VLVAGGLTEPIPMA
+368 VLIAGGLTEPIPMA
-382 VLAGIAVYVGFNI
+382 VLAGIAVYVGINI

-407 NVQGMAIMYGVM
+407 SVPGMAVMYGVM
-419 LLTVFVD
+419 FLTVFVD

-440 IIIEQLSRVQ
+440 IIIEKFSRVQ
-450 ARQVKAISDADEN
+450 SQKVKAISDADEKDL
-463 SVPLTDSERGL
+463 PLTNSEREI
-474 LDKANGKV
+474 LDKAHGKV
-482 LFFYLSG
+482 LYFYLSG
-489 PMIFSVSKAISQ
+489 PMIFSVSKAISR

-507 DYDVMILDLTDV
+507 NYQVMILDLTDV

-536 ALDARCEVLLLCPN
+536 ARDANCEVLLLSPHEQ
-550 INTRQQLEKFHV
+550 TSEQLEK
-562 LTLVPE
+562 LNIIDLIPSNNNYTSRKL
-568 GNTYLFRYEALQAS
+568 ALQAA
-582 LKYVK
+582 LNYVEGHVEEITAEK
-587 NTDLLEPT
+587 ETPISV

>member
-1 MSKNTVNFMLHIKV
+1 MF
-15 YKSINGNAYNY
+15 G
-26 LLKSRDFF
+26 SRFE
-34 LVRTCTVFG
+34 
-43 NRFADINLKGDL
+43 DINLKGDL

-88 MVGFFAALF
+88 MVGLFASLF
-97 GGSSSLI
+97 GGSNTLI

-132 MSFTVVIMAGAFQV
+132 MTFTVVMMAGAFQI

-152 LGKYITL
+152 LGKYVTL

-172 GVILIILQISPLL
+172 GVILIILQLSPLL
-185 GHLAP
+185 GHAAP

-202 DNILNLKF
+202 DTVANMKF

-222 LFFLPQKYRRYVP
+222 LFFFPKQYRKYVP
-235 AQLIALVAV
+235 AQLVALVAV
-244 TLLSVIFFDTD
+244 TLLSVILFDTE

-270 VLPHI
+270 VVPHI
-275 NADMFTTMVIDA
+275 DASMFTEMVIDA

-322 GLANIISGLFGALPG
+322 GLANMISGLFGALPG

-353 SPLSGIIRALVLALV
+353 SPLSGVIRALMLALV

-401 QRAHKV
+401 QRAHRV
-407 NVQGMAIMYGVM
+407 SFAGMAIMYGVM

-440 IIIEQLSRVQ
+440 IIIERLSREQ
-450 ARQVKAISDADEN
+450 ARQVKAISDADEDD
-463 SVPLTDSERGL
+463 VPLSDSERGL
-474 LDKANGKV
+474 LDMANGKV

-489 PMIFSVSKAISQ
+489 PMIFSVSKAISR
-501 QHSSIS
+501 QHTSIS
-507 DYDVMILDLTDV
+507 DYEVMILDLTDV

-536 ALDARCEVLLLCPN
+536 AQDANCEVYLLCPN
-550 INTRQQLEKFHV
+550 EKTRQQLEKFHV
-562 LTLVPE
+562 LDLVPAA
-568 GNTYLFRYEALQAS
+568 NTYKFRYEALKAAIRHVDTGEGQPER
-582 LKYVK
+582 V
-587 NTDLLEPT
+587 

>member
-1 MSKNTVNFMLHIKV
+1 MFGNNFE
-15 YKSINGNAYNY
+15 SIN
-26 LLKSRDFF
+26 
-34 LVRTCTVFG
+34 
-43 NRFADINLKGDL
+43 IKGDV

-97 GGSSSLI
+97 GGSTTLI

-132 MSFTVVIMAGAFQV
+132 MSFTVVMMAGAFQII
-146 LLGTLK
+146 LGTLK
-152 LGKYITL
+152 LGKYVTL

-172 GVILIILQISPLL
+172 GVILIILQLAPLL
-185 GHLAP
+185 GHSAP

-202 DNILNLKF
+202 DTIKNVKF

-222 LFFLPQKYRRYVP
+222 LFYFPKNYRKYVP
-235 AQLIALVAV
+235 AQLVALIAV
-244 TLLSVIFFDTD
+244 TLLSVFLFDTD
-255 SIRRIGEIPAGLPSL
+255 SIRRIGQIPAGLPSL
-270 VLPHI
+270 IMPHF
-275 NADMFTTMVIDA
+275 NAEMFTTMVIDA

-322 GLANIISGLFGALPG
+322 GLANMISGLFGALPG

-353 SPLSGIIRALVLALV
+353 SPISGIVRALILALV
-368 VLVAGGLTEPIPMA
+368 VLVASGLTEPIPMA
-382 VLAGIAVYVGFNI
+382 VLAGIAVYVGINI

-407 NVQGMAIMYGVM
+407 SIQGMVIMYGVM

-426 LIVAVGLGVFISNI
+426 LIAAVGLGVFISNI
-440 IIIEQLSRVQ
+440 IIIERLSREQ

-463 SVPLTDSERGL
+463 DVPLTDSERTL
-474 LDKANGKV
+474 LEQADGKV

-489 PMIFSVSKAISQ
+489 PMIFSVSKAIAR

-507 DYDVMILDLTDV
+507 DYQVMILDLTDV

-536 ALDARCEVLLLCPN
+536 AQDAKCEVLLLCPN
-550 INTRQQLEKFHV
+550 TQTRQQLEKFHV
-562 LTLVPE
+562 LDLIAE
-568 GNTYLFRYEALQAS
+568 DNNYLFREQALQVA
-582 LKYVK
+582 LTHVV
-587 NTDLLEPT
+587 TDESNLIKCL

>member
-1 MSKNTVNFMLHIKV
+1 MKLGHRFEDMS
-15 YKSINGNAYNY
+15 
-26 LLKSRDFF
+26 
-34 LVRTCTVFG
+34 
-43 NRFADINLKGDL
+43 LKGDL

-88 MVGFFAALF
+88 MVGLFASLF

-113 IMTAVLTS
+113 IMTAVLTA

-132 MSFTVVIMAGAFQV
+132 MTFTVVMMAGVFQI

-159 MPYSVISGFMSGI
+159 MPYSVVSGFMSGI
-172 GVILIILQISPLL
+172 GVILVILQLAPLL
-185 GHLAP
+185 GQAAP
-190 AGGVIGTLSALP
+190 TGGVIGTIKAIPELMA
-202 DNILNLKF
+202 NIDF
-210 SELFLGLLTLGI
+210 AELFLGLLTLAI
-222 LFFLPQKYRRYVP
+222 LFLLPKKYRQHVP
-235 AQLIALVAV
+235 PQLVALVLV
-244 TLLSVIFFDTD
+244 TLISMLFFSTD

-270 VLPHI
+270 VIPHF
-275 NADMFTTMVIDA
+275 NAEMLTTMLIDA

-322 GLANIISGLFGALPG
+322 GLANLIAGLFGALPG

-353 SPLSGIIRALVLALV
+353 SPLSGVVRALVLALV
-368 VLVAGGLTEPIPMA
+368 VLVASNLTEPIPMA

-407 NVQGMAIMYGVM
+407 SLPGMVIMYGVM

-440 IIIEQLSRVQ
+440 IIIERLSREQ
-450 ARQVKAISDADEN
+450 ARQVKAISDADDDD
-463 SVPLTDSERGL
+463 VPLSQAEREL
-474 LDKANGKV
+474 LDRTQGKV

-489 PMIFSVSKAISQ
+489 PMIFSVSKAISR
-501 QHSSIS
+501 QHSSIA
-507 DYDVMILDLTDV
+507 DYQAMILDLTDV

-536 ALDARCEVLLLCPN
+536 AKDAQCQVYLLCPN
-550 INTRQQLEKFHV
+550 QQTRQQLDKFHV
-562 LTLVPE
+562 IDLVSCDNIFSQRE
-568 GNTYLFRYEALQAS
+568 RALEAA
-582 LKYVK
+582 YNATV
-587 NTDLLEPT
+587 

>member
-1 MSKNTVNFMLHIKV
+1 MF
-15 YKSINGNAYNY
+15 G
-26 LLKSRDFF
+26 SRFK
-34 LVRTCTVFG
+34 
-43 NRFADINLKGDL
+43 DINFKGDI

-81 AGLWGAI
+81 AGLWGTI
-88 MVGFFAALF
+88 MVGLFASLF
-97 GGSSSLI
+97 GGSNTLI

-132 MSFTVVIMAGAFQV
+132 MTFTVVMMAGAFQI

-152 LGKYITL
+152 MGKYVTL

-172 GVILIILQISPLL
+172 GVILIILQLSPLL
-185 GHLAP
+185 GHAAP
-190 AGGVIGTLSALP
+190 AGGVLGTLSALP
-202 DNILNLKF
+202 ETISNLKF
-210 SELFLGLLTLGI
+210 NELFLGLLTLGI
-222 LFFLPQKYRRYVP
+222 LFFFPKKYRKYVP
-235 AQLIALVAV
+235 AQLVALVAV
-244 TLLSVIFFDTD
+244 TLLSVMLFDTED
-255 SIRRIGEIPAGLPSL
+255 IRRIGEIPAGLPSL
-270 VLPHI
+270 VAPHI
-275 NADMFTTMVIDA
+275 DPDMFVEMVIDA

-322 GLANIISGLFGALPG
+322 GLANMISGLFGALPG

-353 SPLSGIIRALVLALV
+353 SPLSGVVRALVLALV

-407 NVQGMAIMYGVM
+407 SFSGMAIMYGVM

-426 LIVAVGLGVFISNI
+426 LIVAVGLGVFVSNI
-440 IIIEQLSRVQ
+440 MIIERLSREQ
-450 ARQVKAISDADEN
+450 ARQVKAISDADEDD
-463 SVPLTDSERGL
+463 VPLTDSERGL
-474 LDKANGKV
+474 LDRANGRV

-489 PMIFSVSKAISQ
+489 PMIFSVSKAISR
-501 QHSSIS
+501 QHTSIS

-519 PMIDVTV
+519 PMLDVTV

-536 ALDARCEVLLLCPN
+536 ALDARCEVYLLCPN
-550 INTRQQLEKFHV
+550 QRTREQLEKFHV
-562 LTLVPE
+562 IDLVPD
-568 GNTYLFRYEALQAS
+568 NNMYQFRYEALNAAVAHVESDQYQRMTA
-582 LKYVK
+582 
-587 NTDLLEPT
+587 

>member
-1 MSKNTVNFMLHIKV
+1 M
-15 YKSINGNAYNY
+15 
-26 LLKSRDFF
+26 
-34 LVRTCTVFG
+34 FG
-43 NRFADINLKGDL
+43 QRFENLNIKGDL

-88 MVGFFAALF
+88 MVGFFASLF
-97 GGSSSLI
+97 GGSSTLI

-121 MMAKYPETGMA
+121 MVAKYPESGIA
-132 MSFTVVIMAGAFQV
+132 MTFTVVMMAGAFQI

-172 GVILIILQISPLL
+172 GIILIILQLSPLL
-185 GHLAP
+185 GHAAP
-190 AGGVIGTLSALP
+190 AGGVLGTIRALPETLSHL
-202 DNILNLKF
+202 DIK
-210 SELFLGLLTLGI
+210 ELFLGLLTLVV
-222 LFFLPQKYRRYVP
+222 LFLFPEKYRKFVP
-235 AQLIALVAV
+235 AQLVALVAV
-244 TLLSVIFFDTD
+244 TLISIIIFDMD
-255 SIRRIGEIPAGLPSL
+255 SIRRIGEIPAGLPSI
-270 VLPHI
+270 VIPTI
-275 NADMFTTMVIDA
+275 NSDMFMTMVIDA

-322 GLANIISGLFGALPG
+322 GLANMISGLFGALPG

-353 SPLSGIIRALVLALV
+353 SPLSGVFRAAVLALV

-407 NVQGMAIMYGVM
+407 SFAGMAIMYGVM

-440 IIIEQLSRVQ
+440 IIIERLSREQ
-450 ARQVKAISDADEN
+450 ARKVKAISDADEDD
-463 SVPLTDSERGL
+463 VPLTDSERAL

-489 PMIFSVSKAISQ
+489 PMIFSVSKAISR

-507 DYDVMILDLTDV
+507 DYEVMILDLTDV

-536 ALDARCEVLLLCPN
+536 ALDANCQVYLLCPN
-550 INTRQQLEKFHV
+550 ENTRMQLEKFHI
-562 LTLVPE
+562 LELIPE
-568 GNTYLFRYEALQAS
+568 QKTYSFRYEALKSA
-582 LKYVK
+582 VK
-587 NTDLLEPT
+587 QVSPSQD

>member
-1 MSKNTVNFMLHIKV
+1 MF
-15 YKSINGNAYNY
+15 G
-26 LLKSRDFF
+26 SRFE
-34 LVRTCTVFG
+34 
-43 NRFADINLKGDL
+43 DINFKGDV

-88 MVGFFAALF
+88 MVGLFASLF
-97 GGSSSLI
+97 GGSNTLI

-132 MSFTVVIMAGAFQV
+132 MTFTVVMMAGAFQI

-152 LGKYITL
+152 LGKYVTL

-172 GVILIILQISPLL
+172 GVILIILQLSPLM
-185 GHLAP
+185 GHAAP
-190 AGGVIGTLSALP
+190 SGGVLGTLSALSET
-202 DNILNLKF
+202 ISNLKF

-222 LFFLPQKYRRYVP
+222 LFFFPKQYRKYVP
-235 AQLIALVAV
+235 AQLVALVAV
-244 TLLSVIFFDTD
+244 TLLSVMLFDTED
-255 SIRRIGEIPAGLPSL
+255 IRRIGEIPAGLPSL
-270 VLPHI
+270 VAPHI
-275 NADMFTTMVIDA
+275 DPDMFVEMVIDA

-322 GLANIISGLFGALPG
+322 GLANMISGLFGALPG

-353 SPLSGIIRALVLALV
+353 SPLSGVIRALMLALV

-407 NVQGMAIMYGVM
+407 SFSGMAVMYGVM

-440 IIIEQLSRVQ
+440 IIIERLSREQ
-450 ARQVKAISDADEN
+450 ARQVKAISDADEDD
-463 SVPLTDSERGL
+463 VPLTDSERGL
-474 LDKANGKV
+474 LDRANGKV

-489 PMIFSVSKAISQ
+489 PMIFSVSKAISR

-536 ALDARCEVLLLCPN
+536 ALDANCAVYLLCPN
-550 INTRQQLEKFHV
+550 ERTREQLEKFHV
-562 LTLVPE
+562 IDLVP
-568 GNTYLFRYEALQAS
+568 NDNMYQFRYEALNAAVAHVEADQYQRITA
-582 LKYVK
+582 
-587 NTDLLEPT
+587 

>member
-1 MSKNTVNFMLHIKV
+1 MF
-15 YKSINGNAYNY
+15 G
-26 LLKSRDFF
+26 SRFK
-34 LVRTCTVFG
+34 
-43 NRFADINLKGDL
+43 DINFKGDI

-88 MVGFFAALF
+88 MVGLFASLF
-97 GGSSSLI
+97 GGSNTLI

-132 MSFTVVIMAGAFQV
+132 MTFTVVMMAGAFQI

-152 LGKYITL
+152 MGKYVTL

-172 GVILIILQISPLL
+172 GVILIILQLSPLL
-185 GHLAP
+185 GHAAP
-190 AGGVIGTLSALP
+190 TGGVLGTLSALP
-202 DNILNLKF
+202 ETISNLKF
-210 SELFLGLLTLGI
+210 NELFLGLLTLGI
-222 LFFLPQKYRRYVP
+222 LFFFPKKYRKYVP
-235 AQLIALVAV
+235 AQLVALVAV
-244 TLLSVIFFDTD
+244 TLLSVMLFDTED
-255 SIRRIGEIPAGLPSL
+255 IRRIGEIPAGLPSL
-270 VLPHI
+270 VAPHI
-275 NADMFTTMVIDA
+275 DPDMFVEMVIDA

-322 GLANIISGLFGALPG
+322 GLANMISGLFGALPG

-353 SPLSGIIRALVLALV
+353 SPLSGVVRALVLALV

-407 NVQGMAIMYGVM
+407 SFSGMAIMYGVM

-426 LIVAVGLGVFISNI
+426 LIVAVGLGVFVSNI
-440 IIIEQLSRVQ
+440 MIIERLSREQ
-450 ARQVKAISDADEN
+450 ARQVKAISDADEDD
-463 SVPLTDSERGL
+463 VPLTDSERGL
-474 LDKANGKV
+474 LDRANGRV

-489 PMIFSVSKAISQ
+489 PMIFSVSKAISR
-501 QHSSIS
+501 QHTSIS

-519 PMIDVTV
+519 PMLDITV

-536 ALDARCEVLLLCPN
+536 ALDARCEVYLLCPN
-550 INTRQQLEKFHV
+550 QRTREQLEKFHV
-562 LTLVPE
+562 IDLVPD
-568 GNTYLFRYEALQAS
+568 NNMYQFRYEALNAAVAHVESDQYQRMTA
-582 LKYVK
+582 
-587 NTDLLEPT
+587 

>member
-1 MSKNTVNFMLHIKV
+1 MFQ
-15 YKSINGNAYNY
+15 A
-26 LLKSRDFF
+26 
-34 LVRTCTVFG
+34 
-43 NRFADINLKGDL
+43 RFADLNLRGDL

-88 MVGFFAALF
+88 LVGLFAALF
-97 GGSSSLI
+97 GGSSTLI

-113 IMTAVLTS
+113 IMTAILTA
-121 MMAKYPETGMA
+121 MVARYPESGA
-132 MSFTVVIMAGAFQV
+132 AIAFTVVMMAGAFQI

-159 MPYSVISGFMSGI
+159 MPYSVVSGFMSGI
-172 GVILIILQISPLL
+172 GVILIILQLSPLL
-185 GHLAP
+185 GHP
-190 AGGVIGTLSALP
+190 SPGGGVLGTLSALP
-202 DNILNLKF
+202 DLLANLKF

-222 LFFLPQKYRRYVP
+222 LFFLPQKYRKQVP
-235 AQLIALVAV
+235 AQLVALVVV
-244 TLLSVIFFDTD
+244 TLFSVIFFATD
-255 SIRRIGEIPAGLPSL
+255 DIRRIGEIPAGLPSI
-270 VLPHI
+270 VVPT
-275 NADMFTTMVIDA
+275 FTSDIVVTMVIDA

-307 LTRKEHDSDKELRGQ
+307 LTRKEHDSDRELQGQ
-322 GLANIISGLFGALPG
+322 GIANMVAGLFGALPG

-353 SPLSGIIRALVLALV
+353 SPLSGVTRALMLALV

-382 VLAGIAVYVGFNI
+382 VLAGIAVYVGVNI
-395 LDWSFI
+395 LDWAFI
-401 QRAHKV
+401 QRAHKIGL
-407 NVQGMAIMYGVM
+407 QGMAIMYGVM

-440 IIIEQLSRVQ
+440 LVIERLSREQ
-450 ARQVKAISDADEN
+450 ARQVKAISDADDDD
-463 SVPLTDSERGL
+463 VPLTESERKL

-489 PMIFSVSKAISQ
+489 PMIFSVSKAITR
-501 QHSSIS
+501 QHSSV
-507 DYDVMILDLTDV
+507 DQYQAMILDLTDV

-526 GLALENAIKD
+526 GLALENAIRN
-536 ALDARCEVLLLCPN
+536 ALEVNCEVYLLCPN
-550 INTRQQLEKFHV
+550 EKTRSELEKFHV
-562 LTLVPE
+562 IDLVPDQ
-568 GNTYLFRYEALQAS
+568 NMFTFRYEALNAA
-582 LKYVK
+582 VK
-587 NTDLLEPT
+587 QVNT

>member
-1 MSKNTVNFMLHIKV
+1 
-15 YKSINGNAYNY
+15 
-26 LLKSRDFF
+26 LL
-34 LVRTCTVFG
+34 G
-43 NRFADINLKGDL
+43 NRFADISLKGDL

-88 MVGFFAALF
+88 LVGFFAALF
-97 GGSSSLI
+97 GGSTSLI

-121 MMAKYPETGMA
+121 MMAKYPETGLA
-132 MSFTVVIMAGAFQV
+132 MSFTVVMMAGAFQV

-152 LGKYITL
+152 LGKYVTL

-172 GVILIILQISPLL
+172 GVILIILQLSPLL
-185 GHLAP
+185 GHPAP
-190 AGGVIGTLSALP
+190 AGGVLGTISALP
-202 DNILNLKF
+202 DTLMNIKF
-210 SELFLGLLTLGI
+210 SELLLGVLTLAVLI
-222 LFFLPQKYRRYVP
+222 YFPKHYRKYVP
-235 AQLIALVAV
+235 AQLVALIGV
-244 TLLSVIFFDTD
+244 TLISMLLFDVD
-255 SIRRIGEIPAGLPSL
+255 SIRRIGEIPAGLPAI
-270 VLPHI
+270 VIPHF
-275 NADMFTTMVIDA
+275 NAEMFTIMVIDA

-322 GLANIISGLFGALPG
+322 GFANMISGLFGALPG

-353 SPLSGIIRALVLALV
+353 SPLSGMVRALVLALV

-382 VLAGIAVYVGFNI
+382 VLAGIAVYVGINI

-401 QRAHKV
+401 QRAHKISI
-407 NVQGMAIMYGVM
+407 QGMAVMYGVM
-419 LLTVFVD
+419 ILTVFVD

-440 IIIEQLSRVQ
+440 IIIEKLSRVQ
-450 ARQVKAISDADEN
+450 ARKVKAISDSDEN
-463 SVPLTDSERGL
+463 VVPLTSTEREI
-474 LDKANGKV
+474 LDQADGKV

-489 PMIFSVSKAISQ
+489 PMIFSVSKAISR
-501 QHSSIS
+501 QHASIS
-507 DYDVMILDLTDV
+507 SFQVMILDLTDV

-536 ALDARCEVLLLCPN
+536 ALEANCEVLLVCPN
-550 INTRQQLEKFHV
+550 DTTRKQLEKFDALSLISKQHEHLNREQALHKA
-562 LTLVPE
+562 LT
-568 GNTYLFRYEALQAS
+568 YI
-582 LKYVK
+582 
-587 NTDLLEPT
+587 

>member
-1 MSKNTVNFMLHIKV
+1 
-15 YKSINGNAYNY
+15 
-26 LLKSRDFF
+26 
-34 LVRTCTVFG
+34 VFG
-43 NRFADINLKGDL
+43 SRFEDINFKGDV

-88 MVGFFAALF
+88 MVGLFASLF
-97 GGSSSLI
+97 GGSNTLI

-132 MSFTVVIMAGAFQV
+132 MTFTVVMMAGAFQI

-152 LGKYITL
+152 LGKYVTL

-172 GVILIILQISPLL
+172 GVILIILQLSPLM
-185 GHLAP
+185 GHAAP
-190 AGGVIGTLSALP
+190 SGGVLGTLSALP
-202 DNILNLKF
+202 ETISNLKF

-222 LFFLPQKYRRYVP
+222 LFFFPKQYRKYVP
-235 AQLIALVAV
+235 AQLVALVAV
-244 TLLSVIFFDTD
+244 TLLSVILFDTED
-255 SIRRIGEIPAGLPSL
+255 IRRIGEIPAGLPSL
-270 VLPHI
+270 VAPYI
-275 NADMFTTMVIDA
+275 DTDMFVEMVIDA

-322 GLANIISGLFGALPG
+322 GLANMISGLFGALPG

-353 SPLSGIIRALVLALV
+353 SPLSGVIRALMLALV

-407 NVQGMAIMYGVM
+407 SFSGMAVMYGVM

-440 IIIEQLSRVQ
+440 IIIERLSREQ
-450 ARQVKAISDADEN
+450 ARQVKAISDADEDD
-463 SVPLTDSERGL
+463 VPLTDSERGL
-474 LDKANGKV
+474 LDRANGKV

-489 PMIFSVSKAISQ
+489 PMIFSVSKAISR

-536 ALDARCEVLLLCPN
+536 ALDANCAVYLLCPN
-550 INTRQQLEKFHV
+550 ERTREQLEKFHV
-562 LTLVPE
+562 IDLVPDE
-568 GNTYLFRYEALQAS
+568 NMYQFRYEALNAAVAHVEADQYQRITA
-582 LKYVK
+582 
-587 NTDLLEPT
+587 

>member
-1 MSKNTVNFMLHIKV
+1 MFGSRFEDVNV
-15 YKSINGNAYNY
+15 
-26 LLKSRDFF
+26 
-34 LVRTCTVFG
+34 
-43 NRFADINLKGDL
+43 KGDM

-88 MVGFFAALF
+88 MVGLFASLF
-97 GGSSSLI
+97 GGSNTLI

-132 MSFTVVIMAGAFQV
+132 MTFTVVMMAGAFQI

-152 LGKYITL
+152 LGKYVTL

-172 GVILIILQISPLL
+172 GVILIILQLSPLL
-185 GHLAP
+185 GHAAP
-190 AGGVIGTLSALP
+190 SGGVIGTLTALP
-202 DNILNLKF
+202 DTVANMKF

-222 LFFLPQKYRRYVP
+222 LFFFPKKYRKYVP
-235 AQLIALVAV
+235 AQLVALVAV
-244 TLLSVIFFDTD
+244 TLLSVIIFDVN

-270 VLPHI
+270 VVPHI
-275 NADMFTTMVIDA
+275 DASMFVEMVIDA

-322 GLANIISGLFGALPG
+322 GLANMISGLFGALPG

-353 SPLSGIIRALVLALV
+353 SPLSGVIRALMLALV

-407 NVQGMAIMYGVM
+407 SFAGMAIMYGVM

-440 IIIEQLSRVQ
+440 IIIERLSREQ

-463 SVPLTDSERGL
+463 DVPLTDSERGL
-474 LDKANGKV
+474 LDMANGKV

-489 PMIFSVSKAISQ
+489 PMIFSVSKAISR

-507 DYDVMILDLTDV
+507 DYEVMILDLTDV

-536 ALDARCEVLLLCPN
+536 ALDADCQVYLLCPN
-550 INTRQQLEKFHV
+550 EQTRHQLEKFHV
-562 LTLVPE
+562 IDLVADE
-568 GNTYLFRYEALQAS
+568 NTYKFRYEALKAAIRHVENDEHQTGA
-582 LKYVK
+582 V
-587 NTDLLEPT
+587 